1 MLKIKVVKA
10 AKEISWI
17 TFGQI
22 FIVVG
27 GLFGVRLLTN
37 YLTPSQYGELSLGL
51 SLGVLING
59 VFIGP
64 ISNGSSRF
72 FSAANLEKDS
82 GNYFR
87 AVFNILLKV
96 LLLIFIFSLLLITIF
111 SFLGYQKWLNLL
123 IASLCF
129 GCFYGLNNMLNNIQN
144 ASRKRFVVAIHKIL
158 MTFFR
163 FLFAILL
170 IKFFGDSTDNAM
182 LGQAFGMLMVLLS
195 QTFFLKKLLDE
206 SSIGVIK
213 RNLTCT
219 WESKIMKYSWPFATW
234 GILDYFVNSIDRWA
248 LHFFSSPETLGLYAV
263 IYQVGYYPIA
273 LIINLLTNYI
283 EPIYY
288 QKAGDGDNTN
298 KLRAT
303 FRLAMKINFTLI
315 IFLVFGVLVGFK
327 FHGIIFSILLDQRY
341 RSVSYLLGPMMLVSL
356 LDGSARLISILLHT
370 KKETKS
376 LIVPNCTTSITG
388 IIFTLTGAY
397 YFELKGILFAF
408 MINAILKFIWFY
420 SLTRNQYENLKLKA

>member
-158 MTFFR
+158 MTFF
-163 FLFAILL
+163 
-170 IKFFGDSTDNAM
+170 N
-182 LGQAFGMLMVLLS
+182 
-195 QTFFLKKLLDE
+195 
-206 SSIGVIK
+206 
-213 RNLTCT
+213 
-219 WESKIMKYSWPFATW
+219 
-234 GILDYFVNSIDRWA
+234 
-248 LHFFSSPETLGLYAV
+248 
-263 IYQVGYYPIA
+263 
-273 LIINLLTNYI
+273 II
-283 EPIYY
+283 
-288 QKAGDGDNTN
+288 
-298 KLRAT
+298 
-303 FRLAMKINFTLI
+303 
-315 IFLVFGVLVGFK
+315 
-327 FHGIIFSILLDQRY
+327 
-341 RSVSYLLGPMMLVSL
+341 
-356 LDGSARLISILLHT
+356 
-370 KKETKS
+370 
-376 LIVPNCTTSITG
+376 
-388 IIFTLTGAY
+388 
-397 YFELKGILFAF
+397 
-408 MINAILKFIWFY
+408 
-420 SLTRNQYENLKLKA
+420 